1 MKLRFSTDLFPGS
14 FSHGNT
20 PGLDAVRL
28 PFQIPSCGYY
38 RASRAFFTDRE
49 GMESHLLLHTLDGTG
64 RLEYEGRT
72 HLLTPGEAIAFDC
85 AKHQLYRT
93 EGEFWTFQWVHF
105 QGTGATE
112 YVHRLHRNHPD
123 PVPVRDSVLFN
134 SLFAQLFKQ
143 IQEKPVQNDLE
154 SSLLLTRMLTE
165 LILSGDQSLASTRN
179 PVHSQDVARA
189 IACIE
194 SRYRERITAEDILS
208 PAHISPW
215 YFSRLFKEQTGRSP
229 YEYLIQHRLNMAV
242 KDLMQTG
249 RPVSE
254 IAWRNGFGD
263 STQFIRR
270 FRQYYGTT
278 PATFRRNV
286 T

>member
-1 MKLRFSTDLFPGS
+1 MKLRFNTDFFPGS

-28 PFQIPSCGYY
+28 PFQTTSCGYY
-38 RASRAFFTDRE
+38 RASDAYFTERE
-49 GMESHLLLHTLDGTG
+49 GLESYLLLHTLEGTG
-64 RLEYEGRT
+64 YLEWEGRT
-72 HLLTPGEAIAFDC
+72 HILKPGEVITFDC
-85 AKHQLYRT
+85 VKHQFYRAD
-93 EGEFWTFQWVHF
+93 GAFWAFQWVHF
-105 QGTGATE
+105 QGMGAAE
-112 YVHRLHRNHPD
+112 YVSRLHRNHPD
-123 PVPVRDSVLFN
+123 PVPLRDSVLFN
-134 SLFAQLFKQ
+134 SLFAQLFKLMRD
-143 IQEKPVQNDLE
+143 KPLQNDLE
-154 SSLLLTRMLTE
+154 ASLLITRILTE
-165 LILSGDQSLASTRN
+165 LILSGDKSLASTRN
-179 PVHSQDVARA
+179 PVHSQDVQHA

-194 SRYRERITAEDILS
+194 ARYSEKLSAEDILS

-242 KDLMQTG
+242 NDLMRTEL
-249 RPVSE
+249 PISE
-254 IAWRNGFGD
+254 IAWKNGFGD

-278 PATFRRNV
+278 PATFRKNV